1 MIMVYGFTQATCTCF
16 KEAALLFTVHLSS
29 FVIFILCLT
38 DKYML
43 KVTNSANSF
52 QVTVVAIYTAKKT
65 NSEKAIHFLTLI
77 SCSLSKV
84 LHIIHM

>member
-38 DKYML
+38 DKYLL
-43 KVTNSANSF
+43 KVTNS
-52 QVTVVAIYTAKKT
+52 T
-65 NSEKAIHFLTLI
+65 EKYMFKVSKLV
-77 SCSLSKV
+77 SGNCGSSLYC
-84 LHIIHM
+84 